1 MIVEKMNNIRL
12 STQIAVSLLVT
23 AIIVGLTF
31 GEIEHRLETKRLNT
45 NLQEQA
51 DLTVSLIG
59 GLLIEAILI
68 RDTPV
73 LDTALQEA
81 VQRNTKLL
89 SITVFD
95 ENDQKLSHFANTK
108 LKTEAS
114 VRKFTKDIIFNDSKF
129 GSMDIIWSTVQGQKL
144 VSKNVN
150 IARFKIFAALS
161 TLAVLFLALMSKL
174 AMQPLQNVHE
184 RMMRTI
190 NRDVVSVHHIPK
202 LASIEFRALDRS
214 VTTLETALSERDMR
228 EKELRIASEKAT
240 RASKAKSEFLANMSH
255 EIRTPMNGVIG
266 MAELILETDL
276 DPDQKIYADTI
287 SKSGS
292 ALLTIINDILD
303 FSKIEAGKLEL
314 DPTPFD
320 LNKALEDIVTL
331 IAAKT
336 SQKDVEITLRFDPK
350 LPCGYYGDV
359 GRIRHIL
366 NNIIGNAAK
375 FTLSGYVLINVS
387 GKKIPD
393 RIHLQFDIEDTGI
406 GIAANK
412 IEGIF
417 NEFEQV
423 DGAANRK
430 FEGTGLGLAISTRL
444 IKIMGGLISVKSTV
458 GKGSIFTISFE
469 LPISNDIPIEEHQN
483 IKLSGKSALIV
494 DDLAVNLNILSE
506 RLRSWG
512 VKCTTAASGKLAM
525 QILNDTQKQS
535 EMFDFAIL
543 DFQMPEMDGKILAEN
558 IRDIKQYDTLPLI
571 LLSSVD
577 QSIDL
582 ATKKRLRI
590 DETLMKPARAF
601 TLRSAI
607 ASALKMELNTPNTLP
622 THKSITKINEPCA
635 PLEILI
641 AEDNKTNQLVL
652 KTMLKKESAL
662 LVITHNGSEAV
673 ESFISKKPDLILMDM
688 SMPEMDGLEA
698 TQKIRTIEKQK
709 WLQRTP
715 IIALTANAMKG
726 DRERCL
732 EAGMD
737 DYLSKP
743 IRKDM
748 LLQAIH
754 KWAGE
759 RIITDNKKFLEVS

>member
-1 MIVEKMNNIRL
+1 MHNIRL

-23 AIIVGLTF
+23 AIIVGLIF
-31 GEIEHRLETKRLNT
+31 GEIERRLETKRLNT
-45 NLQEQA
+45 DLHEQA

-73 LDTALQEA
+73 LDTGLQEA
-81 VQRNTKLL
+81 VERNTKLL

-95 ENDQKLSHFANTK
+95 ESGQKLSHFSNAQI
-108 LKTEAS
+108 KTETS
-114 VRKFTKDIIFNDSKF
+114 VRNFTKDIIFAGSKF

-144 VSKNVN
+144 VLKNVN
-150 IARFKIFAALS
+150 IARLKIFVALS
-161 TLAVLFLALMSKL
+161 TLAALFLALMSKL
-174 AMQPLQNVHE
+174 AMQPLRIVHE

-190 NRDVVSVHHIPK
+190 NRDGTPEHHIPK
-202 LASIEFRALDRS
+202 LASIEFHALDRS
-214 VTTLETALSERDMR
+214 VTTLENALSERDMR
-228 EKELRIASEKAT
+228 EKELRIASKKAAH
-240 RASKAKSEFLANMSH
+240 ASKAKSEFLANMSH
-255 EIRTPMNGVIG
+255 EIRTPMNGIIG

-276 DPDQKIYADTI
+276 DRDQKIYAETI

-314 DPTPFD
+314 DPAPFD
-320 LNKALEDIVTL
+320 LHKALEDIVTL
-331 IAAKT
+331 VAAKT
-336 SQKDVEITLRFDPK
+336 SQKDVEITLRFDPQ

-359 GRIRHIL
+359 GRIRQIL
-366 NNIIGNAAK
+366 TNIIGNAAK
-375 FTLSGYVLINVS
+375 FTLNGYVLINVS
-387 GKKIPD
+387 GKKTSD
-393 RIHLQFDIEDTGI
+393 NIHLKFDIEDTGI

-412 IEGIF
+412 LERVF

-423 DGAANRK
+423 DGAVNRN

-444 IKIMGGLISVKSTV
+444 IKMMGGSILVKSTV
-458 GKGSIFTISFE
+458 GKGSVFTICFE
-469 LPISNDIPIEEHQN
+469 LPISTDIPIEEYSN
-483 IKLSGKSALIV
+483 LNLSGKSALIV
-494 DDLAVNLNILSE
+494 DDLTVNLNILSE
-506 RLRSWG
+506 RLRSWD
-512 VKCTTAASGKLAM
+512 VKCTTASSGKLAL
-525 QILNDTQKQS
+525 QILADTQERG

-543 DFQMPEMDGKILAEN
+543 DFQMPEMDGEMLAER
-558 IRDIKQYDTLPLI
+558 IRETKHYDTLPLI

-590 DETLMKPARAF
+590 DETLLKPARALI
-601 TLRSAI
+601 LRSAI
-607 ASALKMELNTPNTLP
+607 ASALKMELDQPIPPPKRTRVKNTDKPQ
-622 THKSITKINEPCA
+622 A
-635 PLEILI
+635 PLKILI

-652 KTMLKKESAL
+652 KTMLKKEPIL
-662 LVITHNGSEAV
+662 LTIAHNGAEAV
-673 ESFISKKPDLILMDM
+673 DSFTDQKPDLILMDM

-698 TQKIRTIEKQK
+698 TLKIRALESREG
-709 WLQRTP
+709 LQRTP

-732 EAGMD
+732 KAGMD

-743 IRKDM
+743 IRKEM
-748 LLQAIH
+748 LIQTIQ
-754 KWAGE
+754 KWEGE
-759 RIITDNKKFLEVS
+759 YGITENAEFLEVS

>member
-1 MIVEKMNNIRL
+1 VILDKMNNIRL
-12 STQIAVSLLVT
+12 STQVAVSLLVT
-23 AIIVGLTF
+23 AIIVGIIF
-31 GEIEHRLETKRLNT
+31 GEIERRLETKRLNT

-81 VQRNTKLL
+81 VQRNSKLL

-95 ENDQKLSHFANTK
+95 ENDLKLSHFSNTE
-108 LKTEAS
+108 LKAGAS
-114 VRKFTKDIIFNDSKF
+114 VRKFAKDIIFDNSKF

-144 VSKNVN
+144 ISKNVS

-190 NRDVVSVHHIPK
+190 SRDAVTAHHIPK
-202 LASIEFRALDRS
+202 LASIEFHALDRS
-214 VTTLETALSERDMR
+214 VTTLEDALSERDMR
-228 EKELRIASEKAT
+228 EKELRIAIENAT
-240 RASKAKSEFLANMSH
+240 RANKAKSEFLANMSH

-276 DPDQKIYADTI
+276 DRDQKIYAETI

-320 LNKALEDIVTL
+320 LSKALEDIVTL

-359 GRIRHIL
+359 GRIRQVL
-366 NNIIGNAAK
+366 TNIIGNAAK

-387 GKKIPD
+387 GKQISD
-393 RIHLQFDIEDTGI
+393 RINLQFDIEDTGI
-406 GIAANK
+406 GIAARK
-412 IEGIF
+412 IERIF

-423 DGAANRK
+423 DGAANRN

-444 IKIMGGLISVKSTV
+444 VKIMGGLISVTSKV

-469 LPISNDIPIEEHQN
+469 LPISNDIPIEEYQN

-494 DDLAVNLNILSE
+494 DDLTVNLNILSE

-512 VKCTTAASGKLAM
+512 VKCTTASSGKLAM
-525 QILNDTQKQS
+525 QILSDTQEQG

-543 DFQMPEMDGKILAEN
+543 DFQMPEMDGKMLAEN
-558 IRDIKQYDTLPLI
+558 IRDLKRYDALPLI

-577 QSIDL
+577 QSIDIE
-582 ATKKRLRI
+582 TKKRLRI
-590 DETLMKPARAF
+590 DETLMKPARALI
-601 TLRSAI
+601 LRGAI
-607 ASALKMELNTPNTLP
+607 ASALKMDHNSPNTPP
-622 THKSITKINEPCA
+622 THKSIAKINEYCA

-652 KTMLKKESAL
+652 KTMLKKETAFL
-662 LVITHNGSEAV
+662 TITHNGSEAV
-673 ESFISKKPDLILMDM
+673 DSFYSKKPDLILMDM

-698 TQKIRTIEKQK
+698 TRKIRTIENKK
-709 WLQRTP
+709 GLQRTP

-743 IRKDM
+743 IRKDI
-748 LLQAIH
+748 LLQTIH
-754 KWAGE
+754 KWAAE
-759 RIITDNKKFLEVS
+759 HIMNSP